1 MSRNTII
8 LVICLVIVTGGL
20 AYYFFFFNPSNTA
33 QVTLTATP
41 GAASD
46 AELSFI
52 TLVSKLDPI
61 VFDTSLL
68 SDPRFTSRQNIRT
81 AIIPEASGRKDPFGP
96 VGQ

>member
-1 MSRNTII
+1 MSRNTLILII
-8 LVICLVIVTGGL
+8 CIIIVTGGL
-20 AYYFFFFNPSNTA
+20 AYYFFFMNSSNSTDP
-33 QVTLTATP
+33 TLTATP

-52 TLVSKLDPI
+52 SLVSKLDPI

-68 SDPRFTSRQNIRT
+68 SDQRFIARQNIRT
-81 AIIPEASGRKDPFGP
+81 AIVPEASGRKDPFGP

>member
-8 LVICLVIVTGGL
+8 LIICLVIVTGGL
-20 AYYFFFFNPSNTA
+20 AYYFFFMNPSNSTD
-33 QVTLTATP
+33 VTLLETP

-68 SDPRFTSRQNIRT
+68 SDSRFNARQNIRT
-81 AIIPEASGRKDPFGP
+81 AIVPETAGRKDPFAA